1 MSKIQKW
8 EFFDFFSSR
17 RDKLVNLLLSEIIF
31 LKSRVKCL
39 SSIEQ
44 RDLCNLALEKLNY
57 ILDSIKRSER
67 EIDEQEFDFIIN
79 LVHNILKVIISEI
92 EKDLKI

>member
-1 MSKIQKW
+1 MSKVQKW
-8 EFFDFFSSR
+8 EFSDFFVSR
-17 RDKLVNLLLSEIIF
+17 REKLVNLLLSEIIF

-44 RDLCNLALEKLNY
+44 QDSFSLALEKLNY
-57 ILDSIKRSER
+57 ILGMIKRSEKD
-67 EIDEQEFDFIIN
+67 IDEQEFDFIIN

>member
-1 MSKIQKW
+1 MSKVQKW
-8 EFFDFFSSR
+8 GFSDFFVSR
-17 RDKLVNLLLSEIIF
+17 REKLINLLLSEIIF

-39 SSIEQ
+39 SSKEQ
-44 RDLCNLALEKLNY
+44 QDLCNLALEKLNY
-57 ILDSIKRSER
+57 IMDTIKRSEK
-67 EIDEQEFDFIIN
+67 EINEQEFDFIIN

>member
-1 MSKIQKW
+1 MSKVQKW
-8 EFFDFFSSR
+8 EFSDFFVSR
-17 RDKLVNLLLSEIIF
+17 REKLINLLLSEIIF

-39 SSIEQ
+39 SSKEQ
-44 RDLCNLALEKLNY
+44 QDLCNLALEKLNY
-57 ILDSIKRSER
+57 IMDTIKRSEK
-67 EIDEQEFDFIIN
+67 EINEQEFDFIIN

>member
-1 MSKIQKW
+1 MSKVQKW
-8 EFFDFFSSR
+8 EFSDFFVSR
-17 RDKLVNLLLSEIIF
+17 REKLINLLLSEIIF

-39 SSIEQ
+39 SSKEQ
-44 RDLCNLALEKLNY
+44 QDLCNLALEKLNY
-57 ILDSIKRSER
+57 IMDTIKRSEK